1 MTVGVAEPLYHL
13 NDPPMRTAKPARPN
27 QPFPIRPEGRR
38 SGAMWILGG
47 PSASRADRRPAAD
60 FDGFWQR
67 HAIMRGGQHHQTA
80 ADLHR
85 SWWPGPGS
93 NRRPSAF
100 RSRIL
105 DTPQWLPIILCHN
118 MVKHLILPVGSRRF
132 SARRGYKRRIS
143 VNSVRGPGAGPPAGS
158 RGSVLAALAGK
169 GAHAKGRG
177 RRIAASARHVPSHR

>member
-60 FDGFWQR
+60 FGGFWQR

-100 RSRIL
+100 QTELRLTRMCFNWSVWAKAGQPDALEYLVHRFGPIL
-105 DTPQWLPIILCHN
+105 APWILRDATARPSALAN
-118 MVKHLILPVGSRRF
+118 GFTVRMAGVRKM
-132 SARRGYKRRIS
+132 SARA
-143 VNSVRGPGAGPPAGS
+143 VW
-158 RGSVLAALAGK
+158 
-169 GAHAKGRG
+169 
-177 RRIAASARHVPSHR
+177 SADLG